1 MSLVAL
7 SLAILTP
14 TQTPT
19 TVVRG
24 GHSHNDYNRSR
35 PLLDALDAGMV
46 SVEADVFLVGGRLL
60 VAHDLKDVKP
70 DRNLREMY
78 LKPLAKRLK
87 KTGRVHAGYRDP
99 FWVLVDIKTNGLACY
114 SQFKTEIAEFPELMG
129 KRSPVRFVISGD
141 RPVEAI
147 IADEGRYA
155 GLDGRL
161 PDLDRMVNGKPIDTW
176 IMPWV
181 SDAWLSH
188 FKWLGK
194 GDFGA
199 ENTEK
204 LEALAKRVHDQGRM
218 LRFWG
223 TPDLP
228 AIWSVQRSAG
238 VDLFNAHNL
247 SMLSKWTRSTGEVG
261 VTSRQ

>member
-1 MSLVAL
+1 MSVFAL
-7 SLAILTP
+7 GLAILFP
-14 TQTPT
+14 TQSAGA
-19 TVVRG
+19 VVRG

-70 DRNLREMY
+70 ERNLRGMY
-78 LKPLAKRLK
+78 LKPLAERIR
-87 KTGRVHAGYRDP
+87 KTGQIHAGYREP

-129 KRSPVRFVISGD
+129 KRSAVRFVISGD
-141 RPVEAI
+141 RPVDAI
-147 IADEGRYA
+147 LADEGRYA

-161 PDLDRMVNGKPIDTW
+161 PDLDRQVNGKPLDPYV
-176 IMPWV
+176 MPWV

-194 GDFGA
+194 GEFGT
-199 ENTEK
+199 ENTAK
-204 LEALAKRVHDQGRM
+204 LKALADRVHDQGLL

-228 AIWSVQRSAG
+228 AIWSVQKSAG
-238 VDLFNAHNL
+238 VDLFNADDL
-247 SMLSKWTRSTGEVG
+247 PKLRRWRLTE
-261 VTSRQ
+261 